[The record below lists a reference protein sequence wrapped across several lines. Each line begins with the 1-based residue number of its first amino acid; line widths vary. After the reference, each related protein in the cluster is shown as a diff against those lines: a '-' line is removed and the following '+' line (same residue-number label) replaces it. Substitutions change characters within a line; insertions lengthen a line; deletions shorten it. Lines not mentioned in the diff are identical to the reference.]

1 MSAQI
6 AGVDVRLWAA
16 AALVGPLVVVH
27 MFVQLEI
34 VRPGEPLLTNV
45 ASKLLSGVDSNMPL
59 QGDVLHETLATNL
72 AFKRSFARVNTK
84 MCLEVPIFGE
94 PPLADAAPVRL
105 LSCVDIAHMPHKVAF
120 LRETFAANLARE
132 QPFARM
138 NTNMGL
144 DIAQLAARLLT

>member
-1 MSAQI
+1 MGLLSR
-6 AGVDVRLWAA
+6 VHHVVRVQDAMLRE
-16 AALVGPLVVVH
+16 PLVA
-27 MFVQLEI
+27 
-34 VRPGEPLLTNV
+34 NV
-45 ASKLLSGVDSNMPL
+45 
-59 QGDVLHETLATNL
+59 

-132 QPFARM
+132 RPFARM

-144 DIAQLAARLLT
+144 DVAQLAARLLT